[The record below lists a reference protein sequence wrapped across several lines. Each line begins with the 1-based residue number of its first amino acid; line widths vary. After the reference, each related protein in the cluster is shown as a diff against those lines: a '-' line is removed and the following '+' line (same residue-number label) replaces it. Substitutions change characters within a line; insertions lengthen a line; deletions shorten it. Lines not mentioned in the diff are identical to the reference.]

1 MSKLKGVSIVP
12 LLLLAG
18 CAVGPKYSPPEAP
31 AVDHWIADENSAP
44 LDLAWWHSFN
54 DPLLDELIQSA
65 VSSNLDLKLA
75 DARLREARANRDSVA
90 GRRLPQLD
98 LNASVNRNAFSENG
112 PIPVQRIPGF
122 QRDYNLYEA
131 GFDASWEIDLWGHT
145 ARAVQAARARAESAE
160 DARRDTLMRIIT
172 EVARSYID
180 LRSAQQQLTSAQA
193 DADARADVAR
203 LVGERFNAGE
213 ASRFDFVR
221 ADAQARTAR
230 SVLPNLDADA
240 HATIYRLALLTGQPP
255 EALTD
260 QLLKRAPL
268 PDSPMLV
275 AAGLRSDVL
284 RRRPDVRQA
293 ERELAAATADVGVA
307 TAELFPRLSLVGSI
321 GQESVTASNFSASDS
336 TTFSVGPSLHWPI
349 FAGGTLRAN
358 IRAADARANAAGAA
372 YETAVL
378 TALSDSETAL
388 NRYAAAERTREDR
401 DVARQ
406 QTETALILAR
416 QRYRAGED
424 DLTVLLD
431 AQSAYSVS
439 EQGSIVARAAVLS
452 SLISLYKALGG
463 GWETFEPQVAGGSA
477 RSDATSYRR

>member
-1 MSKLKGVSIVP
+1 MSSLKGLSVVAM
-12 LLLLAG
+12 LLLAA
-18 CAVGPKYSPPEAP
+18 CAVGPNYSPPKTSP
-31 AVDHWIADENSAP
+31 VDRWIADANTAP
-44 LDLAWWHSFN
+44 PDSTWWHSFN
-54 DPLLDELIQSA
+54 DPLLDQLIQRA
-65 VSSNLDLKLA
+65 ASSNLDLKMA
-75 DARLREARANRDSVA
+75 DARLREARADRDAIA
-90 GRRLPQLD
+90 GRRWPQVEAE
-98 LNASVNRNAFSENG
+98 ASVNRNAFSKNG

-145 ARAVQAARARAESAE
+145 ARAVQAARARAQSAE
-160 DARRDTLMRIIT
+160 DVRRDTLMRVLT

-180 LRSAQQQLTSAQA
+180 LRSAQQQLASVQA
-193 DADARADVAR
+193 DADAQADVAK
-203 LVGERFNAGE
+203 LVADRFNAGE

-230 SVLPNLDADA
+230 AALPNLDADA
-240 HATIYRLALLTGQPP
+240 RASIYRLALLTGQSP
-255 EALTD
+255 ETLTD

-268 PDSPMLV
+268 PDSPTLV
-275 AAGLRSDVL
+275 AAGLRSEVL

-293 ERELAAATADVGVA
+293 ERVLAAATADVGVA

-321 GQESVTASNFSASDS
+321 GQESLTARNFSASDS

-358 IRAADARANAAGAA
+358 IRAADARADAAGAA

-388 NRYAAAERTREDR
+388 NRYAAAERTLEDR
-401 DVARQ
+401 EVARQ
-406 QTETALILAR
+406 QTQTALMLAR

-424 DLTVLLD
+424 DLIVLLD
-431 AQSAYSVS
+431 AQSAYSTS
-439 EQGSIVARAAVLS
+439 EQQSIAAHAAVLS

-463 GWETFEPQVAGGSA
+463 GWEAFEPKVAGLQ
-477 RSDATSYRR
+477 RRHSHGREN